1 MWRAAISPALAAEV
15 RHDPRQALD
24 GGADG
29 LDGYRA
35 LASQAPMLLAPNGH
49 LVAELGLGQEA
60 AVAGLFKRC
69 PLVPS
74 AGACRPR
81 RHPAGVAR
89 AYATMTP

>member
-35 LASQAPMLLAPNGH
+35 LASQARMLLAPNGH

-60 AVAGLFKRC
+60 EVAGLFKRC

-74 AGACRPR
+74 A
-81 RHPAGVAR
+81 AR
-89 AYATMTP
+89 ADLAGIPRALHARMPQ